1 MEPVRIT
8 LLGDPITKKN
18 SMRIIMA
25 GGRPRIIPS
34 KQYQEYE
41 TACLWQISGK
51 YRMIDKAVN
60 VGCKYYLRT
69 DRKVDLLNLLAATM
83 DILVEAFVLA
93 DDNRKIVAQHD
104 GCAVYVDKKNP
115 RVEIE
120 ITEVRDE
127 LDGVQANETGC
138 PV

>member
-1 MEPVRIT
+1 METVRIT

-18 SMRIIMA
+18 SQRIIMA
-25 GGRPRIIPS
+25 GGKPRIIPS
-34 KQYQEYE
+34 RQYKEYE
-41 TACLWQISGK
+41 EACLWQISGK
-51 YRMIDKAVN
+51 YRMIDKPVN

-69 DRKVDLLNLLAATM
+69 DRKVDLLNLMEATM

-93 DDNRKIVAQHD
+93 DDNRKIVAKHD

-120 ITEVRDE
+120 ITEV
-127 LDGVQANETGC
+127 QNETT
-138 PV
+138 V